1 MKSMAIQKRGYTGSQ
16 AAFVGWVVLFT
27 FLGGTYL
34 VSLLSWFFNW
44 TLRD

>member
-44 TLRD
+44 TLRH